1 VPYVVTV
8 ELRDDLPP
16 PSEEDEEA
24 GWSEADYAARDAV
37 LEQLGVVLGRRRRV
51 SNG

>member
-1 VPYVVTV
+1 VTV
-8 ELRDDLPP
+8 ELRDDLPL

-24 GWSEADYAARDAV
+24 GWSEGDYAARDAV
-37 LEQLGVVLGRRRRV
+37 LAELGVALGRRRRA